1 MKGEIMKYLT
11 TLICPIFM
19 TSAAIHAEPLN
30 TSSAPRPQEKIKT
43 LSKEENRAIGSAK
56 MLADKTIILHLRAET
71 SELPPSIGQAQF
83 IYKPADPKYAEIVQH
98 VGGLKPGEEKTFM
111 PLTGK
116 QQ

>member
-1 MKGEIMKYLT
+1 MKGEIIKYLAT
-11 TLICPIFM
+11 FICLIFM

-30 TSSAPRPQEKIKT
+30 TSSAPRPQKIKT
-43 LSKEENRAIGSAK
+43 LSKEENRPIGSAK
-56 MLADKTIILHLRAET
+56 MLADKTIVLHLRAET

-111 PLTGK
+111 PLTGN